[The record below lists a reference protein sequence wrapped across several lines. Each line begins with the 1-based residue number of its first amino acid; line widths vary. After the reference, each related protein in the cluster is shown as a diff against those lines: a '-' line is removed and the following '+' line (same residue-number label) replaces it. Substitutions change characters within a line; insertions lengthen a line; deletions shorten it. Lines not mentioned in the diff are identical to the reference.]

1 MLIGLNQNGK
11 QSDNPEPCG
20 ITRTRRLPVYRQNLS
35 HSFVTYVKRGK
46 PVSLPSMAGKQVVR
60 QAERGAGIG

>member
-1 MLIGLNQNGK
+1 MLIGLNQNGT

-20 ITRTRRLPVYRQNLS
+20 ITRTQRLPVYRQNLS

-46 PVSLPSMAGKQVVR
+46 PVSLLSVIGKQVAR
-60 QAERGAGIG
+60 QAECDAGIG